1 MISQLTE
8 ISSKSGVVQFTL
20 PSYAVKYSTCD
31 ELVGT
36 MQLDALR
43 ALRHRDFRLLWA
55 GLFVSAVGTWMQIVA
70 QALLVLHLT
79 GGSALALGTVSLAQ
93 AAAFF
98 LLAPVGGAVAD
109 RLDKRRLLI
118 FTQSFMLLLAAGL
131 GALTLMGLVRLWIV
145 VVEAFCAGAA
155 LSFDQPARSSLI
167 PSLVPPG
174 DLMNAVSLQSII
186 FSGAS
191 TFGPALAGV
200 TVAAIGY
207 AGNFFLN
214 GASYLAV
221 IVALVRLRHAAFVP
235 TAREREKLWPS
246 VRATLATARRDRALP
261 GIIAGYGALLFLGP
275 SPAVMLPIFALRVLH
290 LSAAQMGFL
299 FSAMGI
305 GTILGGLTVA
315 SLGDFRYKGRLFLAA
330 VLIWSTALGGF
341 AASTAVW
348 LSVAALLILGAAQ
361 NAAGATA
368 VTLMQTRVPERMRGR
383 IMSLNTLLVMGV
395 RPLGDF
401 PAGALIGAVGGPL
414 TAGLSAA
421 LTGIYAVFLA
431 VRRPGLRD
439 A

>member
-1 MISQLTE
+1 M
-8 ISSKSGVVQFTL
+8 QF
-20 PSYAVKYSTCD
+20 A
-31 ELVGT
+31 
-36 MQLDALR
+36 ALR

-70 QALLVLHLT
+70 QALLVLRLT
-79 GGSALALGTVSLAQ
+79 GGSPLALGTVSLAQ

-98 LLAPVGGAVAD
+98 LFAPVGGAIAD

-118 FTQSFMLLLAAGL
+118 VTQSFLLLLAAGL
-131 GALTLMGLVRLWIV
+131 GALTLAGLVRLWIV
-145 VVEAFCAGAA
+145 VVTAFCSGAA

-167 PSLVPPG
+167 PSLVPPA

-191 TFGPALAGV
+191 TFGPAMAGV
-200 TVAAIGY
+200 MVASIGY

-214 GASYLAV
+214 AASYLAV
-221 IVALVRLRHAAFVP
+221 IVALLRLRPGVAHAPMHAV
-235 TAREREKLWPS
+235 REPLWSS
-246 VRATLATARRDRALP
+246 VRATLATAARDAALP
-261 GIIAGYGALLFLGP
+261 GILAGYGALLFLGP

-290 LSAAQMGFL
+290 LSAAEMGFL
-299 FSAMGI
+299 FSAVGV
-305 GTILGGLTVA
+305 GTILGGLAVA
-315 SLGDFRYKGRLFLAA
+315 SLGDFRYKGRLFLGA
-330 VLIWSTALGGF
+330 VLIWSAALGAF

-348 LSVAALLILGAAQ
+348 LSVAALLVLGAAQ

-368 VTLMQTRVPERMRGR
+368 VTLMQTRVPAQMRGR

-401 PAGALIGAVGGPL
+401 PAGALIGAIGGPL
-414 TAGLSAA
+414 TAGVSAA
-421 LTGIYAVFLA
+421 LTGVYGVFLA

>member
-1 MISQLTE
+1 M
-8 ISSKSGVVQFTL
+8 QF
-20 PSYAVKYSTCD
+20 
-31 ELVGT
+31 
-36 MQLDALR
+36 DALR
-43 ALRHRDFRLLWA
+43 ALRHRDFRLLWI
-55 GLFVSAVGTWMQIVA
+55 GLFISAVGTWMQIVA
-70 QALLVLHLT
+70 QALLVLRLT

-98 LLAPVGGAVAD
+98 LFAPMGGAIAD
-109 RLDKRRLLI
+109 RFDKRRLLI
-118 FTQSFMLLLAAGL
+118 VTQSFLLLLAAGL
-131 GALTLMGLVRLWIV
+131 GALTLSGLVRLWIV
-145 VVEAFCAGAA
+145 VVAAFCGGAA
-155 LSFDQPARSSLI
+155 LSFDQPARASLI

-200 TVAAIGY
+200 MVAAIGY
-207 AGNFFLN
+207 GGNFLLN
-214 GASYLAV
+214 AASYVAV
-221 IVALVRLRHAAFVP
+221 IVALLRLHVAGNPARA
-235 TAREREKLWPS
+235 AREPLWRS
-246 VRATLATARRDRALP
+246 VRATLAAAARDAALP
-261 GIIAGYGALLFLGP
+261 GILAGYGALLFLGP

-299 FSAMGI
+299 FSAVGV

-330 VLIWSTALGGF
+330 LLIWSVALGTF
-341 AASTAVW
+341 AVSTAVW
-348 LSVAALLILGAAQ
+348 LSVAALLVLGAAQ

-368 VTLMQTRVPERMRGR
+368 VTLMQTRVRRQMRGR

-401 PAGALIGAVGGPL
+401 PAGALIGAIGGPL
-414 TAGLSAA
+414 TAGVSAA
-421 LTGIYAVFLA
+421 LTGIYKIFLA
-431 VRRPGLRD
+431 VRRAGLRN

>member
-1 MISQLTE
+1 M
-8 ISSKSGVVQFTL
+8 QF
-20 PSYAVKYSTCD
+20 
-31 ELVGT
+31 
-36 MQLDALR
+36 DALR
-43 ALRHRDFRLLWA
+43 ALRHREFRLLWM

-70 QALLVLHLT
+70 QALLVLRLT

-98 LLAPVGGAVAD
+98 LFAPMGGAIAD

-118 FTQSFMLLLAAGL
+118 VTQTFMLLLAAAL
-131 GALTLMGLVRLWIV
+131 GALTLAGVVRLWIV
-145 VVEAFCAGAA
+145 VALAFCGGAA
-155 LSFDQPARSSLI
+155 LSFDQPARASLI
-167 PSLVPPG
+167 PSLVAPA

-200 TVAAIGY
+200 MVAVIGY
-207 AGNFFLN
+207 GGNFLLN
-214 GASYLAV
+214 AASYVAV
-221 IVALVRLRHAAFVP
+221 IVALWRLRAAGQP
-235 TAREREKLWPS
+235 APSMREPLWSS
-246 VRATLATARRDRALP
+246 VRATLATAARDRALP
-261 GIIAGYGALLFLGP
+261 GVMAGYGALLFLGP

-299 FSAMGI
+299 FSAVGV
-305 GTILGGLTVA
+305 GTILGGLAVA

-330 VLIWSTALGGF
+330 VMIWSVALGVF
-341 AASTAVW
+341 AASAAVW
-348 LSVAALLILGAAQ
+348 LSVAALLFLGAAQ

-368 VTLMQTRVPERMRGR
+368 VTLMQTRVPAQMRGR

-401 PAGALIGAVGGPL
+401 PAGALIGAMGGPL
-414 TAGLSAA
+414 TAGVSAA
-421 LTGIYAVFLA
+421 LTGLYGIFLA

>member
-1 MISQLTE
+1 M
-8 ISSKSGVVQFTL
+8 QF
-20 PSYAVKYSTCD
+20 
-31 ELVGT
+31 
-36 MQLDALR
+36 DALR

-98 LLAPVGGAVAD
+98 LCAPLGGVAAD
-109 RLDKRRLLI
+109 RYDKRRLLI
-118 FTQSFMLLLAAGL
+118 VTQSFLLLQAAGL
-131 GALTLMGLVRLWIV
+131 GVLTLTGLVRLWIV
-145 VVEAFCAGAA
+145 VVTAFCAGAA
-155 LSFDQPARSSLI
+155 LSFDQPARSALI
-167 PSLVPPG
+167 PSLVPPA

-200 TVAAIGY
+200 LVASIGY

-214 GASYLAV
+214 AASYVAV
-221 IVALVRLRHAAFVP
+221 IAALAGLHVAPRSAHR
-235 TAREREKLWPS
+235 AREPLWRS
-246 VRATLATARRDRALP
+246 VRATLATAARDAALP

-299 FSAMGI
+299 FSAVGV

-315 SLGDFRYKGRLFLAA
+315 SLGDFRYKGRLFLWA
-330 VLIWSTALGGF
+330 VLIWSAALGAF
-341 AASTAVW
+341 AASTDVW
-348 LSVAALLILGAAQ
+348 LSVVALVVLGAAQ

-368 VTLMQTRVPERMRGR
+368 VTLMQTRVPAQMRGR

-401 PAGALIGAVGGPL
+401 PAGALIGAMGGPL

-421 LTGIYAVFLA
+421 LTGVYGIFLA
-431 VRRPGLRD
+431 LRRPGLRQ

>member
-1 MISQLTE
+1 MR
-8 ISSKSGVVQFTL
+8 F
-20 PSYAVKYSTCD
+20 
-31 ELVGT
+31 
-36 MQLDALR
+36 DALR
-43 ALRHRDFRLLWA
+43 ALRHRDFRLLWV

-70 QALLVLHLT
+70 QALLVLRLT

-98 LLAPVGGAVAD
+98 LFAPVGGAIAD
-109 RLDKRRLLI
+109 RFDKRRLLI
-118 FTQSFMLLLAAGL
+118 LTQSFLLLLAAGL
-131 GALTLMGLVRLWIV
+131 GALTLAGFVRLWIIV
-145 VVEAFCAGAA
+145 VAAFCGGAA
-155 LSFDQPARSSLI
+155 LSFDQPARTSLI
-167 PSLVPPG
+167 PSLVPPD

-200 TVAAIGY
+200 TVAIIGY

-214 GASYLAV
+214 AASFVAV
-221 IVALVRLRHAAFVP
+221 IVALLRLRHPA
-235 TAREREKLWPS
+235 ERPAHCVQEPLWRS
-246 VRATLATARRDRALP
+246 VRATLATVARDAALP
-261 GIIAGYGALLFLGP
+261 GIVAGYGALLFLGP

-299 FSAMGI
+299 FSAVGA
-305 GTILGGLTVA
+305 GTICGGLAVA

-330 VLIWSTALGGF
+330 VLIWSAALGAF
-341 AASTAVW
+341 AASTDVW
-348 LSVAALLILGAAQ
+348 LSVAALLVLGAAQ

-368 VTLMQTRVPERMRGR
+368 ITLMQTRVPAEMRGR

-401 PAGALIGAVGGPL
+401 PAGALIGAMGGPL

-421 LTGIYAVFLA
+421 LTGVYGMFLA
-431 VRRPGLRD
+431 IRRPGLRD

>member
-1 MISQLTE
+1 MR
-8 ISSKSGVVQFTL
+8 F
-20 PSYAVKYSTCD
+20 
-31 ELVGT
+31 
-36 MQLDALR
+36 DALR
-43 ALRHRDFRLLWA
+43 ALRHRDFRLLWV

-70 QALLVLHLT
+70 QALLVLRLT

-98 LLAPVGGAVAD
+98 LFAPVGGAIAD
-109 RLDKRRLLI
+109 RFDKRRLLI
-118 FTQSFMLLLAAGL
+118 VTQSFLLLLAAGL
-131 GALTLMGLVRLWIV
+131 GALTVLGIVRLWIV
-145 VVEAFCAGAA
+145 VVTAFCSGAA

-167 PSLVPPG
+167 PSLVPPA

-200 TVAAIGY
+200 MVAAIGY

-214 GASYLAV
+214 AASYLAV
-221 IVALVRLRHAAFVP
+221 IVALLRLRRFAVGQGHGV
-235 TAREREKLWPS
+235 REPLWRS
-246 VRATLATARRDRALP
+246 VRAALATVARDAALP
-261 GIIAGYGALLFLGP
+261 GIMAGYGALLFLGP
-275 SPAVMLPIFALRVLH
+275 SPAVMLPIFALRVLR

-299 FSAMGI
+299 FSALGL
-305 GTILGGLTVA
+305 GTILGGLAVA
-315 SLGDFRYKGRLFLAA
+315 ALGDFRYKGRLFLAA
-330 VLIWSTALGGF
+330 VLIWSAALGGF
-341 AASTAVW
+341 AASADVW
-348 LSVAALLILGAAQ
+348 LSVAALLLLGAAQ

-368 VTLMQTRVPERMRGR
+368 VTLMQTRVPAQMRGR

-401 PAGALIGAVGGPL
+401 PAGALIGAMGGPL

-421 LTGIYAVFLA
+421 LTGVYGVFLA

>member
-1 MISQLTE
+1 M
-8 ISSKSGVVQFTL
+8 QF
-20 PSYAVKYSTCD
+20 
-31 ELVGT
+31 
-36 MQLDALR
+36 DALR
-43 ALRHRDFRLLWA
+43 ALRHRDFRLLWI

-70 QALLVLHLT
+70 QALLVLRLT

-98 LLAPVGGAVAD
+98 LFAPVGGAIAD
-109 RLDKRRLLI
+109 RFDKRRLLLV
-118 FTQSFMLLLAAGL
+118 TQTFLLLLAAGL
-131 GALTLMGLVRLWIV
+131 GALTLAGLVRLWIIV
-145 VVEAFCAGAA
+145 VAAFCGGAA
-155 LSFDQPARSSLI
+155 LSFDQPARAALI

-186 FSGAS
+186 FSGAA

-200 TVAAIGY
+200 MVAAIGY

-214 GASYLAV
+214 AASYVAV
-221 IVALVRLRHAAFVP
+221 IVALLGLRSVAERPARGVREP
-235 TAREREKLWPS
+235 LWSS
-246 VRATLATARRDRALP
+246 VRATLATARRDAALP
-261 GIIAGYGALLFLGP
+261 GILAGYGALLFLGP

-299 FSAMGI
+299 FSAVGA
-305 GTILGGLTVA
+305 GTILGGLAVA
-315 SLGDFRYKGRLFLAA
+315 SLGDFRYKGRLFLAG
-330 VLIWSTALGGF
+330 VLIWSVALGVF

-348 LSVAALLILGAAQ
+348 LSVAALLVLGAAQ

-368 VTLMQTRVPERMRGR
+368 VTLMQTRVPPQMRGR

-401 PAGALIGAVGGPL
+401 PAGALIGAMGGPV

-421 LTGIYAVFLA
+421 LTGVYAIFLA

>member
-1 MISQLTE
+1 M
-8 ISSKSGVVQFTL
+8 QF
-20 PSYAVKYSTCD
+20 
-31 ELVGT
+31 
-36 MQLDALR
+36 DALR
-43 ALRHRDFRLLWA
+43 ALRHRDFRLLWV

-79 GGSALALGTVSLAQ
+79 GGSPLALGTVSLAQ

-98 LLAPVGGAVAD
+98 LFAPVGGAIAD
-109 RLDKRRLLI
+109 RFDKRRLLI
-118 FTQSFMLLLAAGL
+118 VTQSFLLLLAAGL
-131 GALTLMGLVRLWIV
+131 GTLTLLGLVRLWMV
-145 VVEAFCAGAA
+145 VATAFCSGAM
-155 LSFDQPARSSLI
+155 LSFDQPARASLI
-167 PSLVPPG
+167 PSLVPPA

-186 FSGAS
+186 FSGAA

-200 TVAAIGY
+200 MVATIGY

-214 GASYLAV
+214 AASYLAV
-221 IVALVRLRHAAFVP
+221 IVALVRLRHTVVGP
-235 TAREREKLWPS
+235 ARGVREPLWRS
-246 VRATLATARRDRALP
+246 VRATLATAARDRALP

-299 FSAMGI
+299 FSAVGV

-330 VLIWSTALGGF
+330 VLIWSGALGAF

-368 VTLMQTRVPERMRGR
+368 VTLMQTRVPPQMRGR

-401 PAGALIGAVGGPL
+401 PAGALIGAMGGPL
-414 TAGLSAA
+414 TAGVSAA
-421 LTGIYAVFLA
+421 LTGIYGIFLA

>member
-1 MISQLTE
+1 
-8 ISSKSGVVQFTL
+8 
-20 PSYAVKYSTCD
+20 
-31 ELVGT
+31 

-43 ALRHRDFRLLWA
+43 ALRHPDFRLLWV

-70 QALLVLHLT
+70 QALLVLRLT
-79 GGSALALGTVSLAQ
+79 GGSSLALGTVSLAQ

-98 LLAPVGGAVAD
+98 IFAPVGGAIAD
-109 RLDKRRLLI
+109 RFDKRRLLI
-118 FTQSFMLLLAAGL
+118 VTQTFLLILATAL
-131 GALTLMGLVRLWIV
+131 GALTLAGVIRLWMV
-145 VVEAFCAGAA
+145 VVTAFCGGAA

-200 TVAAIGY
+200 MVAVIGY
-207 AGNFFLN
+207 GGNFLLN
-214 GASYLAV
+214 AASYLAV
-221 IVALVRLRHAAFVP
+221 IVALLRLHPADRTAHA
-235 TAREREKLWPS
+235 TREPLWRS
-246 VRATLATARRDRALP
+246 VRTTLATAARDQALP
-261 GIIAGYGALLFLGP
+261 GIMAGYGALLFLGP

-299 FSAMGI
+299 FSALGV
-305 GTILGGLTVA
+305 GTILGGMAVA
-315 SLGDFRYKGRLFLAA
+315 SLGDFRHKGKLFLAA
-330 VLIWSTALGGF
+330 VLIWSAALGVF

-348 LSVAALLILGAAQ
+348 LSVTALLVLGAAQ

-368 VTLMQTRVPERMRGR
+368 VTLMQTRVPPQMRGR

-401 PAGALIGAVGGPL
+401 PAGALIGTIGGPL
-414 TAGLSAA
+414 TAGVSAA
-421 LTGIYAVFLA
+421 LTAAYGVFLA
-431 VRRPGLRD
+431 IGRPGLRD

>member
-1 MISQLTE
+1 M
-8 ISSKSGVVQFTL
+8 QF
-20 PSYAVKYSTCD
+20 
-31 ELVGT
+31 
-36 MQLDALR
+36 DALR

-98 LLAPVGGAVAD
+98 LCAPLGGVAAD
-109 RLDKRRLLI
+109 RYDKRRLLI
-118 FTQSFMLLLAAGL
+118 VTQSFLLLQAAGL
-131 GALTLMGLVRLWIV
+131 GVLTLTGLVRLWIV
-145 VVEAFCAGAA
+145 VVTAFCAGAA
-155 LSFDQPARSSLI
+155 LSFDQPARSALI
-167 PSLVPPG
+167 PSLVPPA

-200 TVAAIGY
+200 LVASIGY

-214 GASYLAV
+214 AASYVAV
-221 IVALVRLRHAAFVP
+221 IAALAGLHVAPRSAYR
-235 TAREREKLWPS
+235 AREPLWRS
-246 VRATLATARRDRALP
+246 VRATLATAARDAALP

-299 FSAMGI
+299 FSAVGV

-315 SLGDFRYKGRLFLAA
+315 SLGDFRYKGRLFLWA
-330 VLIWSTALGGF
+330 VLIWSAALGAF
-341 AASTAVW
+341 AASTEVW
-348 LSVAALLILGAAQ
+348 LSVVALVVLGAAQ

-368 VTLMQTRVPERMRGR
+368 VTLMQTRVPAQMRGR

-401 PAGALIGAVGGPL
+401 PAGALIGAMGGPL

-421 LTGIYAVFLA
+421 LTGVYGIFLA
-431 VRRPGLRD
+431 LRRPGLRQ

>member
-1 MISQLTE
+1 M
-8 ISSKSGVVQFTL
+8 QF
-20 PSYAVKYSTCD
+20 
-31 ELVGT
+31 
-36 MQLDALR
+36 DALR
-43 ALRHRDFRLLWA
+43 ALRHRDFRLLWI

-70 QALLVLHLT
+70 QALLVLRLT
-79 GGSALALGTVSLAQ
+79 GGSAAALGTVSLAQ
-93 AAAFF
+93 AGAFF
-98 LLAPVGGAVAD
+98 LFAPLGGAMAD

-118 FTQSFMLLLAAGL
+118 VTQMFLLLLAAGL
-131 GALTLMGLVRLWIV
+131 GALTLTGLVRLWMV
-145 VVEAFCAGAA
+145 VVTAFCGGAA
-155 LSFDQPARSSLI
+155 LSFDQPARASLI

-200 TVAAIGY
+200 MVATIGY

-214 GASYLAV
+214 AASYVAV
-221 IVALVRLRHAAFVP
+221 IVALMGLHTVERSAHSM
-235 TAREREKLWPS
+235 REPLWRS
-246 VRATLATARRDRALP
+246 VRATLATAARDAALP
-261 GIIAGYGALLFLGP
+261 GILAGYGALLFLGP

-290 LSAAQMGFL
+290 LSVTQMGFL
-299 FSAMGI
+299 FSAVGV
-305 GTILGGLTVA
+305 GTILGGLAAA
-315 SLGDFRYKGRLFLAA
+315 SLGDFRYKGRLFLAG
-330 VLIWSTALGGF
+330 VLIWSAALGAF

-348 LSVAALLILGAAQ
+348 LSVAALLVLGAAQ

-368 VTLMQTRVPERMRGR
+368 VTLMQTRVPPQMRGR

-401 PAGALIGAVGGPL
+401 PAGVSIGMVGGPL
-414 TAGLSAA
+414 TAGVSAA
-421 LTGIYAVFLA
+421 LTGVYAVFLA

>member
-1 MISQLTE
+1 M
-8 ISSKSGVVQFTL
+8 QF
-20 PSYAVKYSTCD
+20 
-31 ELVGT
+31 
-36 MQLDALR
+36 DALR

-79 GGSALALGTVSLAQ
+79 GGSPLALGTVSLAQ

-98 LLAPVGGAVAD
+98 LFAPVGGAIAD
-109 RLDKRRLLI
+109 RFDKRRLLI
-118 FTQSFMLLLAAGL
+118 VTQSFLLLLAAGL
-131 GALTLMGLVRLWIV
+131 GALTLAGLVRLWMV
-145 VVEAFCAGAA
+145 VATAFCSGAI
-155 LSFDQPARSSLI
+155 LSFDQPARASLI
-167 PSLVPPG
+167 PSLVPPA

-186 FSGAS
+186 FSGAA

-200 TVAAIGY
+200 MVATIGY

-214 GASYLAV
+214 AASYLAV
-221 IVALVRLRHAAFVP
+221 MVALVRLRH
-235 TAREREKLWPS
+235 TAVGPARGVREPLWRS
-246 VRATLATARRDRALP
+246 VRATLATAARDRALP

-299 FSAMGI
+299 FSAVGV

-330 VLIWSTALGGF
+330 VLVWSAALGAF

-348 LSVAALLILGAAQ
+348 LSVGALLILGAAQ

-368 VTLMQTRVPERMRGR
+368 VTLMQTRVPPQMRGR

-401 PAGALIGAVGGPL
+401 PAGALIGAMGGPL
-414 TAGLSAA
+414 TAGVSAA
-421 LTGIYAVFLA
+421 LTGIYGIFLA
-431 VRRPGLRD
+431 LRRPGLRD

>member
-1 MISQLTE
+1 M
-8 ISSKSGVVQFTL
+8 QF
-20 PSYAVKYSTCD
+20 
-31 ELVGT
+31 
-36 MQLDALR
+36 DALR

-98 LLAPVGGAVAD
+98 LCAPLGGVAAD
-109 RLDKRRLLI
+109 RYDKRRLLI
-118 FTQSFMLLLAAGL
+118 VTQSFLLLQAAGL
-131 GALTLMGLVRLWIV
+131 GVLTLTGLVRLWIV
-145 VVEAFCAGAA
+145 VVTAFCAGAA
-155 LSFDQPARSSLI
+155 LSFDQPARSALI
-167 PSLVPPG
+167 PSLVPPA

-200 TVAAIGY
+200 LVASIGY

-214 GASYLAV
+214 AASYVAV
-221 IVALVRLRHAAFVP
+221 IAALAGLHVAPRSAYR
-235 TAREREKLWPS
+235 AREPLWRS
-246 VRATLATARRDRALP
+246 VRATLATAARDAALP

-299 FSAMGI
+299 FSAVGV

-315 SLGDFRYKGRLFLAA
+315 SLGDFRYKGRLFLWA
-330 VLIWSTALGGF
+330 VLIWSAALGAF
-341 AASTAVW
+341 AASTDIW
-348 LSVAALLILGAAQ
+348 LSVVALVVLGAAQ

-368 VTLMQTRVPERMRGR
+368 VTLMQTRVPAQMRGR

-401 PAGALIGAVGGPL
+401 PAGALIGAMGGPL
-414 TAGLSAA
+414 TAGLCAA
-421 LTGIYAVFLA
+421 LTGVYGIFLA
-431 VRRPGLRD
+431 LRRPGLRQ

>member
-1 MISQLTE
+1 M
-8 ISSKSGVVQFTL
+8 QF
-20 PSYAVKYSTCD
+20 
-31 ELVGT
+31 
-36 MQLDALR
+36 DALR
-43 ALRHRDFRLLWA
+43 ALRHRDFRLLWV

-79 GGSALALGTVSLAQ
+79 GGSPLALGTVSLAQ

-98 LLAPVGGAVAD
+98 LFAPVGGAFAD
-109 RLDKRRLLI
+109 RFDRRRLLI
-118 FTQSFMLLLAAGL
+118 VTQSFLLLAAAGL
-131 GALTLMGLVRLWIV
+131 GALTVAGLVRLWMIV
-145 VVEAFCAGAA
+145 VTAFCSGAA

-167 PSLVPPG
+167 PALVPPG

-200 TVAAIGY
+200 MVATIGY

-214 GASYLAV
+214 AASYLAV
-221 IVALVRLRHAAFVP
+221 IVALLRLPSVTERPARGVREP
-235 TAREREKLWPS
+235 LWPA
-246 VRATLATARRDRALP
+246 VRAALATVARDQALP
-261 GIIAGYGALLFLGP
+261 GVMAGYGALLFLGP

-299 FSAMGI
+299 FSALGV
-305 GTILGGLTVA
+305 GTILGGLAVA

-330 VLIWSTALGGF
+330 VLIWSAALGAF

-348 LSVAALLILGAAQ
+348 LSVAALLVLGAAQ

-368 VTLMQTRVPERMRGR
+368 VTLMQTRVPAQMRGR

-401 PAGALIGAVGGPL
+401 PAGALIGAMGGPL
-414 TAGLSAA
+414 TAGVSAA
-421 LTGIYAVFLA
+421 LTGVYGVFLA
-431 VRRPGLRD
+431 VRRQGLRD

>member
-1 MISQLTE
+1 M
-8 ISSKSGVVQFTL
+8 QF
-20 PSYAVKYSTCD
+20 
-31 ELVGT
+31 
-36 MQLDALR
+36 DALR
-43 ALRHRDFRLLWA
+43 ALRHRDFRLLWV

-70 QALLVLHLT
+70 QALLVLRLT

-98 LLAPVGGAVAD
+98 LFAPAGGAIAD

-118 FTQSFMLLLAAGL
+118 VTQSFLLLLAAGL
-131 GALTLMGLVRLWIV
+131 GALTLAGLVRLWIV
-145 VVEAFCAGAA
+145 VVTAFCSGAA

-167 PSLVPPG
+167 PSLVPAG

-191 TFGPALAGV
+191 TFGPAMAGV
-200 TVAAIGY
+200 MVAAIGY

-214 GASYLAV
+214 AASYLAV
-221 IVALVRLRHAAFVP
+221 IVALVRLRPVD
-235 TAREREKLWPS
+235 
-246 VRATLATARRDRALP
+246 ARRARRAGTFVAVGARHAGHRRARCGAA

-299 FSAMGI
+299 FSAVGV
-305 GTILGGLTVA
+305 GTILGGLAVA

-330 VLIWSTALGGF
+330 VLIWSAALGAF

-348 LSVAALLILGAAQ
+348 LSVAALLVLGAAQ

-368 VTLMQTRVPERMRGR
+368 VTLMQTRVPAQMRGR

-401 PAGALIGAVGGPL
+401 PAGALIGAIGGPL

-421 LTGIYAVFLA
+421 LTGVYGVFL
-431 VRRPGLRD
+431 VLRGRHW
-439 A
+439 AK

>member
-1 MISQLTE
+1 M
-8 ISSKSGVVQFTL
+8 QF
-20 PSYAVKYSTCD
+20 
-31 ELVGT
+31 
-36 MQLDALR
+36 DALR

-98 LLAPVGGAVAD
+98 LCAPLGGVAAD
-109 RLDKRRLLI
+109 RYDKRRLLI
-118 FTQSFMLLLAAGL
+118 VTQSFLLLQAAGL
-131 GALTLMGLVRLWIV
+131 GVLTLTGLVRLWIV
-145 VVEAFCAGAA
+145 VVTAFCAGAA
-155 LSFDQPARSSLI
+155 LSFDQPARSALI
-167 PSLVPPG
+167 PSLVPPA

-200 TVAAIGY
+200 LVASIGY

-214 GASYLAV
+214 AASYVAV
-221 IVALVRLRHAAFVP
+221 IAALAGLHVAPRSAYR
-235 TAREREKLWPS
+235 AREPLWRS
-246 VRATLATARRDRALP
+246 VRATLATAARDAALP

-299 FSAMGI
+299 FSAVGV

-315 SLGDFRYKGRLFLAA
+315 SLGDFRSKGRLFLWA
-330 VLIWSTALGGF
+330 VLIWSAALGAF
-341 AASTAVW
+341 AASTDVW
-348 LSVAALLILGAAQ
+348 LSVVALVVLGAAQ

-368 VTLMQTRVPERMRGR
+368 VTLMQTRVPAQMRGR

-401 PAGALIGAVGGPL
+401 PAGALIGAMGGPL
-414 TAGLSAA
+414 TAGLCAA
-421 LTGIYAVFLA
+421 LTGVYGIFLA
-431 VRRPGLRD
+431 LRRPGLRQ

>member
-1 MISQLTE
+1 M
-8 ISSKSGVVQFTL
+8 QF
-20 PSYAVKYSTCD
+20 
-31 ELVGT
+31 
-36 MQLDALR
+36 DALR
-43 ALRHRDFRLLWA
+43 ALRHRDFRLLWV

-79 GGSALALGTVSLAQ
+79 GGSPLALGTVSLAQ

-98 LLAPVGGAVAD
+98 LFAPVGGAIAD
-109 RLDKRRLLI
+109 RFDKRRLLI
-118 FTQSFMLLLAAGL
+118 VTQSFLLLLAAGL
-131 GALTLMGLVRLWIV
+131 GALTLLGLVRLWMV
-145 VVEAFCAGAA
+145 VATAFCSGAM
-155 LSFDQPARSSLI
+155 LSFDQPARASLI
-167 PSLVPPG
+167 PSLVPPA

-186 FSGAS
+186 FSGAA

-200 TVAAIGY
+200 MVATIGY

-214 GASYLAV
+214 AASYMAV
-221 IVALVRLRHAAFVP
+221 MVALVRLRHAVVGP
-235 TAREREKLWPS
+235 ARGVREPLWRS
-246 VRATLATARRDRALP
+246 VRTTLATAARDRALP

-299 FSAMGI
+299 FSAVGV

-330 VLIWSTALGGF
+330 VLIWSGALGAF

-348 LSVAALLILGAAQ
+348 LSVGALLILGAAQ

-368 VTLMQTRVPERMRGR
+368 VTLMQTRVPPQMRGR

-401 PAGALIGAVGGPL
+401 PAGALIGAMGGPL
-414 TAGLSAA
+414 TAGVSAA
-421 LTGIYAVFLA
+421 LTGIYGIFLA

>member
-1 MISQLTE
+1 M
-8 ISSKSGVVQFTL
+8 QF
-20 PSYAVKYSTCD
+20 
-31 ELVGT
+31 
-36 MQLDALR
+36 DALR

-98 LLAPVGGAVAD
+98 LCAPLGGVAAD
-109 RLDKRRLLI
+109 RYDKRRLLI
-118 FTQSFMLLLAAGL
+118 VTQSFLLLQAAGL
-131 GALTLMGLVRLWIV
+131 GVLTLTGLVRLWIV
-145 VVEAFCAGAA
+145 VVTAFCAGAA
-155 LSFDQPARSSLI
+155 LSFDQPARSALI
-167 PSLVPPG
+167 PSLVPPA

-200 TVAAIGY
+200 LVASIGY

-214 GASYLAV
+214 AASYVAV
-221 IVALVRLRHAAFVP
+221 IAALAGLHVASRSAYR
-235 TAREREKLWPS
+235 AREPLWRS
-246 VRATLATARRDRALP
+246 VRATLATAARDAALP

-299 FSAMGI
+299 FSAVGV

-315 SLGDFRYKGRLFLAA
+315 SLGDFRSKGRLFLWA
-330 VLIWSTALGGF
+330 VLIWSAALGAF
-341 AASTAVW
+341 AASTDVW
-348 LSVAALLILGAAQ
+348 LSVVALVVLGAAQ

-368 VTLMQTRVPERMRGR
+368 VTLMQTRVPAQMRGR

-401 PAGALIGAVGGPL
+401 PAGALIGAMGGPL
-414 TAGLSAA
+414 TAGLCAA
-421 LTGIYAVFLA
+421 LTGVYGIFLA
-431 VRRPGLRD
+431 LRRPGLRQ

>member
-1 MISQLTE
+1 M
-8 ISSKSGVVQFTL
+8 QF
-20 PSYAVKYSTCD
+20 
-31 ELVGT
+31 
-36 MQLDALR
+36 DALR
-43 ALRHRDFRLLWA
+43 ALRHRDFRLLWV

-70 QALLVLHLT
+70 QALLVLRLT

-98 LLAPVGGAVAD
+98 LFAPVGGAMAD

-118 FTQSFMLLLAAGL
+118 VTQTFLLLLAAGL
-131 GALTLMGLVRLWIV
+131 GALTLAGLVRLWMV
-145 VVEAFCAGAA
+145 VVTAFCGGAA
-155 LSFDQPARSSLI
+155 LSFDQPARASLI

-200 TVAAIGY
+200 MVAAIGY

-214 GASYLAV
+214 AASYVAV
-221 IVALVRLRHAAFVP
+221 IVALIGLHAVERPARGVREP
-235 TAREREKLWPS
+235 LWRS
-246 VRATLATARRDRALP
+246 VRATLATAARDAALP
-261 GIIAGYGALLFLGP
+261 GILAGYGALLFLGP
-275 SPAVMLPIFALRVLH
+275 SPAVMLPIFAVRVLH

-299 FSAMGI
+299 FSAVGV
-305 GTILGGLTVA
+305 GTILGGLAVA
-315 SLGDFRYKGRLFLAA
+315 SLGDFRHKGRLFLAA
-330 VLIWSTALGGF
+330 VLIWSVALGAF

-348 LSVAALLILGAAQ
+348 LSVAALLMLGAAQ

-368 VTLMQTRVPERMRGR
+368 VTLMQTRVPAQMRGR

-401 PAGALIGAVGGPL
+401 PAGALIGAMGGPL
-414 TAGLSAA
+414 TAGVSAA
-421 LTGIYAVFLA
+421 LTGAYGIFLA

>member
-1 MISQLTE
+1 M
-8 ISSKSGVVQFTL
+8 QF
-20 PSYAVKYSTCD
+20 A
-31 ELVGT
+31 
-36 MQLDALR
+36 ALR

-70 QALLVLHLT
+70 QALLVLRLT
-79 GGSALALGTVSLAQ
+79 GGSPLALGTVSLAQ

-98 LLAPVGGAVAD
+98 LFAPVGGAIAD

-118 FTQSFMLLLAAGL
+118 VTQSFLLLLAAGL
-131 GALTLMGLVRLWIV
+131 GALTLAGLVRLWIV
-145 VVEAFCAGAA
+145 VVTAFCSGAA

-167 PSLVPPG
+167 PSLVPPA

-191 TFGPALAGV
+191 TFGPAMAGV
-200 TVAAIGY
+200 MVASIGY

-214 GASYLAV
+214 AASYLAV
-221 IVALVRLRHAAFVP
+221 IVALVRLRSLRHPAEGQTRGV
-235 TAREREKLWPS
+235 REPLWRS
-246 VRATLATARRDRALP
+246 VRAALATAARDAALP
-261 GIIAGYGALLFLGP
+261 GIMAGYGALLFLGP

-290 LSAAQMGFL
+290 LSAAEMGFL
-299 FSAMGI
+299 FSALGV
-305 GTILGGLTVA
+305 GTILGGLAVA
-315 SLGDFRYKGRLFLAA
+315 SLGDFRYKGRLFLGA
-330 VLIWSTALGGF
+330 VLIWSAALGAF

-348 LSVAALLILGAAQ
+348 LSVAALLVLGAAQ

-368 VTLMQTRVPERMRGR
+368 VTLMQTRVPAQMRGR

-401 PAGALIGAVGGPL
+401 PAGALIGAIGGPL
-414 TAGLSAA
+414 TAGVSAA
-421 LTGIYAVFLA
+421 LTGVYGVFLA